1 MRNATDIAA
10 NQECRV
16 LLGENAEASGIGQLQ
31 LNVIFTEPK
40 ATALALTK
48 AMALAE
54 DLDACIHIRAA
65 IAVPIRLPLDQPHVS
80 IPFMQEM
87 LSRLVTSITY
97 NVPEMPE
104 IGIDLY
110 LCREQSGAFLEVLNP
125 NSLVLIAGPK
135 RLWPTAE
142 TRMAKCLQAEGHRV
156 LFIPYPEGIRCGPQ

>member
-16 LLGENAEASGIGQLQ
+16 LLGENAEISGTGQLQ

-40 ATALALTK
+40 ATAVALTK

-87 LSRLVTSITY
+87 LSRLVTTVTDG
-97 NVPEMPE
+97 VPQMPE

-110 LCREQSGAFLEVLNP
+110 LCRERSEAFSRMLTP
-125 NSLVLIAGPK
+125 NSLVLIAGPQ

-142 TRMAKCLQAEGHRV
+142 TRMAMRLQAEGHRV
-156 LFIPYPEGIRCGPQ
+156 LFIPYSRRN

>member
-1 MRNATDIAA
+1 MRNASDIVA

-16 LLGENAEASGIGQLQ
+16 LLGENAEASGTGQLQ

-87 LSRLVTSITY
+87 LSSLVTSITY
-97 NVPEMPE
+97 KVPEVPE
-104 IGIDLY
+104 LGIDLY
-110 LCREQSGAFLEVLNP
+110 VCRERIETFLQMLGP
-125 NSLVLIAGPK
+125 NSLVLIAGPQ

-142 TRMAKCLQAEGHRV
+142 TRMAKRLRAEGHRV
-156 LFIPYPEGIRCGPQ
+156 LFIPYRGRK